1 MLALLVEESVL
12 MGPFRS
18 LGYWAPF
25 LFLLGAGAGL
35 PVPEEVTMT
44 GSGYLVFA
52 GKVDFLL
59 VTLTCWSATLLGDS
73 IPYTVGRVFG
83 RRALSVG
90 WVARLLYEERMA
102 GLEERMQRH
111 GARAILTIR
120 FLPGLRLP
128 GFFTAG
134 VLKMPYR
141 RFIGV
146 DALAACVMVPFYV
159 FLGKAFG
166 TSIATLERTVADYT
180 EWLGFALLIAL
191 ASFAVK
197 SWIGR
202 QDRLAGAAKRADG
215 ADGGPENGR

>member
-52 GKVDFLL
+52 GKVDFLA
-59 VTLTCWSATLLGDS
+59 VTMTCWLATLLGDS
-73 IPYTVGRVFG
+73 IPYLVGRLFG
-83 RRALSVG
+83 RRALSIE
-90 WVARLLYEERMA
+90 WVARLLHEERMA

-111 GARAILTIR
+111 GAWAIFTIR

-134 VLKMPYR
+134 TLKMPYR
-141 RFIGV
+141 RFMGV
-146 DALAACVMVPFYV
+146 DALAACLMVPLYV

-166 TSIATLERTVADYT
+166 TSIRTLEETVADYT
-180 EWLGFALLIAL
+180 EWLGFALLVAL

-202 QDRLAGAAKRADG
+202 QDRRAQAAKRADG
-215 ADGGPENGR
+215 ADDGPKTGR